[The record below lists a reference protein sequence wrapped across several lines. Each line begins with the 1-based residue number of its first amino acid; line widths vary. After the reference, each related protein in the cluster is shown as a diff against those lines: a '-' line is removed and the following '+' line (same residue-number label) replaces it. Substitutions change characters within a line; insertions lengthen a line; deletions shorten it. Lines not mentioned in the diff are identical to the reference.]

1 LRGNIRGSGIA
12 GLRLAPLIIAI
23 AIAALLPAQ
32 TRPPAKIEP
41 GLLQE
46 DFRIFRSALEE
57 GHSGIYRY
65 TPKAEMD
72 RTFDAAAKQVVRPMS
87 ALEFYR
93 MLAPV
98 VAEIKCGHT
107 AVLPPRDV
115 QAAMAK
121 TIPLF
126 PFDIEVLDGKVY
138 TLREYMPDEQHLTG
152 LEVREINRVP
162 IERILTAM
170 IAATP
175 GDGDSSTARPWRI
188 GHGGAFPRLLYSVV
202 GIESPFTI
210 EFRDP
215 QSGASHTLRLSGVR
229 GDFRETIAPVRYPR
243 DQKPDSASDL
253 KFLDSGRI
261 AVLTIRQF
269 AGGAGGRFFDDAFEQ
284 IQRQMSQNLIIDVRN
299 NSGGADELGKKL
311 FSFLVD
317 QPFRY
322 YDDLVLNARE
332 FSFGRYVQGGGGV
345 IPASMVE
352 RGADGRFHNIQH
364 PNWGIQQP
372 SQPHFAGQV
381 LALMN
386 GGSFS
391 TTCEFLSNLHSR
403 KRAAFI
409 GEEAAGGYYGN
420 TSGRV
425 PTVILPNSKI
435 AVRVPLQTYYLAV
448 KGGDARRSILPDVE
462 VKPALTDLLA
472 GTDPVMGKALEL
484 ARAGKH

>member
-1 LRGNIRGSGIA
+1 M
-12 GLRLAPLIIAI
+12 
-23 AIAALLPAQ
+23 AALLSAQ
-32 TRPPAKIEP
+32 TRPTAKIEP

-46 DFRIFRSALEE
+46 DFQIFRSALEE
-57 GHSGIYRY
+57 GHPGIYRY

-72 RTFDAAAKQVVRPMS
+72 RTFDAAAKQIIRPMS
-87 ALEFYR
+87 VLEFYR
-93 MLAPV
+93 MLASV

-107 AVLPPRDV
+107 AALPPRDI

-126 PFDIEVLDGKVY
+126 PFDVEVSDGKVY

-162 IERILTAM
+162 IERILTTM

-175 GDGDSSTARPWRI
+175 GDGDSSTVRPWRI

-202 GIESPFTI
+202 GIDSPFVI

-215 QSGASHTLRLSGVR
+215 GSGASRTLRLSGAR

-243 DQKPDSASDL
+243 DQKPESAADL
-253 KFLDSGRI
+253 KFLDGGRI
-261 AVLTIRQF
+261 AVLAIRQF
-269 AGGAGGRFFDDAFEQ
+269 SGSAGGRFFDDTFEQ
-284 IQRQMSQNLIIDVRN
+284 IQRQMSQSLIIDVRN

-332 FSFGRYVQGGGGV
+332 FSFSRYVEGGGGV

-352 RGADGRFHNIQH
+352 RRSDGKFHNIQH

-372 SQPHFAGQV
+372 SQPYFAGQV

-391 TTCEFLSNLHSR
+391 TTCEFLSNLHSY
-403 KRAAFI
+403 KRATFI

-425 PTVILPNSKI
+425 PTVILPNSKV

-448 KGGDARRSILPDVE
+448 KGGDPRRSILPDIG
-462 VKPALTDLLA
+462 VKPALQDLLA
-472 GTDPVMGKALEL
+472 GSDPVMGKALEL
-484 ARAGKH
+484 ARAARQ